1 MSPTVVVTRR
11 EHFNAAHRLYNPAWS
26 DAENARVFGPCANP
40 NYHGHNYDIDVSVS
54 GGVDPETGY
63 VVDIKTLKDLIE
75 AHVLRRMDHKNLNLD
90 VPEFAATNPTAENI
104 VVQCWRWLAPVIPA
118 GRLVRIVLWET
129 DRNVVEYTGG

>member
-40 NYHGHNYDIDVSVS
+40 NYHGHNYNIDVSVS
-54 GGVDPETGY
+54 GAVDPSTGY
-63 VVDIKTLKDLIE
+63 VVDIKTLKDLID
-75 AHVLRRMDHKNLNLD
+75 AHVLRRMDHRNLNLD

-129 DRNVVEYTGG
+129 DRNLVEYTGG

>member
-54 GGVDPETGY
+54 GGVDSATGY

-75 AHVLRRMDHKNLNLD
+75 AHVLRRMDHQNLNLD